1 MSGIYFFVDRV
12 ESGIAVLLAEPPGD
26 GEILMRVDALPRGT
40 REGTWLRASLE
51 IDAGRM
57 SEARRDIESLLG
69 DLGDEP

>member
-1 MSGIYFFVDRV
+1 
-12 ESGIAVLLAEPPGD
+12 LPEPPGD

-51 IDAGRM
+51 IDAGKM
-57 SEARRDIESLLG
+57 DSARRAIDALLG